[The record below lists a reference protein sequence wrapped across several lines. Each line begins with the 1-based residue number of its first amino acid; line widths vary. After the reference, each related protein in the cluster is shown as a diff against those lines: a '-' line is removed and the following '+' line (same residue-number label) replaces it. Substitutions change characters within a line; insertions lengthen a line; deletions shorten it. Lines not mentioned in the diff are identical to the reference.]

1 MTSCLVVRL
10 HTVGLSC
17 GSTVF
22 IGTLGRGPLVDDDVA
37 KETRK
42 GRAEEPVTE
51 SLVLSYKY
59 NVWNS
64 DNASL
69 RERSTDIKGGK
80 KPAVEVSGGCWLLNT
95 ERSML

>member
-1 MTSCLVVRL
+1 MTSCLAVRL

-17 GSTVF
+17 GSTVI
-22 IGTLGRGPLVDDDVA
+22 IGTLGRGPLDDDVA

-51 SLVLSYKY
+51 SLLLSYKN

-69 RERSTDIKGGK
+69 RE
-80 KPAVEVSGGCWLLNT
+80 
-95 ERSML
+95 